1 MLTNSQLQITLC
13 DGKPTVK
20 LKHTKE
26 GNIKMALRETA
37 TQRHTERVLRASGRA
52 KCWE

>member
-1 MLTNSQLQITLC
+1 MLTNSQLQITLQLC

-26 GNIKMALRETA
+26 DNIKMALRETA
-37 TQRHTERVLRASGRA
+37 TQPHTE
-52 KCWE
+52 